1 MGSEQDL
8 KIIEK
13 VMREMKGTTWN
24 DGGTLETLLE
34 CVEAAGD
41 GDYLEIGVLHGGSIC
56 AVALKKKALGHKG
69 MCYGIDPFQGFKG
82 ATGIGGVPVTLE
94 VAQDNVKR
102 FRLSRRARLIKGK
115 SFPLPVKGPFSCV
128 FIDGDHEG
136 KMPLMDWMSVKDICT
151 GYVDIHDYN
160 YKRPMVVL
168 TCHTA
173 AQDKHWEK
181 VKSDSMSFVMRRKA

>member
-8 KIIEK
+8 EIINT
-13 VMREMKGTTWN
+13 VMQGMNGVTWN
-24 DGGTLETLLE
+24 EGHSLETLLE
-34 CVEAAGD
+34 CVELAGD

-69 MCYGIDPFQGFKG
+69 MCYGIDPFDGYKG
-82 ATGIGGVPVTLE
+82 REGKNGVPVTLE
-94 VAQDNVKR
+94 VAKANVKT
-102 FRLSRRARLIKGK
+102 FALSHRIKLIKGR
-115 SFPLPVKGPFSCV
+115 SFPLPVSGPFSCV

-136 KMPLMDWMSVKDICT
+136 RMPLIDWLSVKDITT

-168 TCHTA
+168 ACHQ
-173 AQDKHWEK
+173 AQYDKNWK
-181 VKSDSMSFVMRRKA
+181 KYKSDDISFVLKRRA